1 MPKGTQ
7 YASADLV
14 QLVAQ
19 ANRRM
24 AQEAKRQAAGGP
36 EATNAGAVALHY
48 AQRELTAIYG
58 FNSGVEKLSVKGV
71 SDPETLRQIEEA
83 ATRIVESKM
92 LTVSGR
98 KESEQKAAASFFGV
112 DRGKLTAKQR
122 KIYRALTQEGP
133 GGGGNIFDKI
143 KESAAG
149 YMTGTVKDA
158 VQMMVEN
165 GLTADQISEAVEEY
179 ANKTRREQEA
189 QSIYDYLE
197 DKYPDMD
204 WHTFRINPE
213 EITFNNL

>member
-1 MPKGTQ
+1 MPKGTA

-24 AQEAKRQAAGGP
+24 AQEAKRQAAGGL

-58 FNSGVEKLSVKGV
+58 FNSGVEKLSVRGV

-98 KESEQKAAASFFGV
+98 KEAEQKAAASFFGV
-112 DRGKLTAKQR
+112 PRGKLTAKQR
-122 KIYRALTQEGP
+122 KIYRALTEDTGR
-133 GGGGNIFDKI
+133 GSVFDKMR
-143 KESAAG
+143 ESAAG

-165 GLTADQISEAVEEY
+165 GLTSDQITAAIQEY
-179 ANKTRREQEA
+179 ADKTSREQEA
-189 QSIYDYLE
+189 QSIYDYLDE
-197 DKYPDMD
+197 KYPDLD
-204 WHTFRINPE
+204 WHSFTINPD
-213 EITFNNL
+213 EITFDNL